1 MIQKLPQLIIMLSGV
16 VLIAVGL
23 YFVWDQ
29 VALETHAARLASQ
42 PVDPQSQHIMIDPS
56 QGVNLSTRFVGLE
69 IVVVGAVLEIVGF
82 LGLKPWT
89 GKS

>member
-1 MIQKLPQLIIMLSGV
+1 MIQKLPQLIIMLTGA

-23 YFVWDQ
+23 VFIWNQ
-29 VALETHAARLASQ
+29 FALEAHAARLAST
-42 PVDPQSQHIMIDPS
+42 PVDPQSQHIMVDPAK
-56 QGVNLSTRFVGLE
+56 GVDLSTRFVGLE